1 MGRVMA
7 TALTPASPP
16 TFVWGVRYEGA
27 DLYASDMLR
36 GLWKF
41 RAVSR

>member
-7 TALTPASPP
+7 PAPTPASPQ
-16 TFVWGVRYEGA
+16 TFVWGVRHDGV